1 MASRDQRR
9 SESFGLA
16 NGNMEGGYMEHT
28 DGSFTG
34 DIAGFN
40 AIVPDG
46 RGLPALPPSFWN
58 SWQVREAA
66 ATSPGAVVAI
76 ARRAHGLHQGE
87 LGARAGFSQ
96 STISRLE
103 AGGNLA
109 YDMRV
114 LRALQRLLG
123 VPPFLLGLAD
133 RGVNDP
139 ISVEQVMAAS
149 LAPAS
154 LTVHDICPAATAYA
168 VGQAGE
174 AQLTG
179 VPIGPAIVTHLL
191 VARRMINDAGNW
203 RRTGALLLATRQL
216 YDIADGLRRAAP
228 RGKVRRRLMFVSA
241 AYAELCGW
249 LHDRSGDPHKAE
261 HWTAK
266 ALQQA
271 QAADDRDLVA
281 YAYTRMSALAEGEG
295 DIDRVIGLAVAAQRE
310 AGINPRVRAYALH
323 QQARGLARRGEEV
336 ACLSAM
342 DEAFDLVEREEAEQ
356 SEEYVVGY
364 WVNKYHVETERAGRL
379 LDLGRITAGLDAYE
393 RVRAHWSQICPWLQ
407 AAHLANIAIAHADLG
422 DLDAAAAT
430 GFDALL
436 LANSTGSP
444 SVVNDLRRLERWSD
458 SRSIAQ
464 LSEALHAVN

>member
-1 MASRDQRR
+1 
-9 SESFGLA
+9 
-16 NGNMEGGYMEHT
+16 MEHM
-28 DGSFTG
+28 DGSSTG
-34 DIAGFN
+34 DITGLN
-40 AIVPDG
+40 ATTPDG
-46 RGLPALPPSFWN
+46 RGLPPLPPSFWN

-66 ATSPGAVVAI
+66 AVSPGAVVAT

-87 LGARAGFSQ
+87 LGAMSGFSQ

-133 RGVNDP
+133 RAAGDP
-139 ISVEQVMAAS
+139 VPVAEPAPAAT
-149 LAPAS
+149 LAPAT
-154 LTVHDICPAATAYA
+154 LTVHDICPAATAFA

-179 VPIGPAIVTHLL
+179 VPMGPRVISHLL
-191 VARRMINDAGNW
+191 VARRMINDAGSW
-203 RRTGALLLATRQL
+203 RRTGALLLAARQL

-228 RGKVRRRLMFVSA
+228 RGELRRRLLFVSA
-241 AYAELCGW
+241 GYAEMCGF
-249 LHDRSGDPHKAE
+249 LHQQGGNLPKAG

-271 QAADDRDLVA
+271 QAADDRNLVA
-281 YAYTRMSALAEGEG
+281 YAYTRMSALAEAER
-295 DIDRVIGLAVAAQRE
+295 DIDRVIGLAMAALRE
-310 AGINPRVRAYALH
+310 PGISPRVRAFALH
-323 QQARGLARRGEEV
+323 QQARGLARRGEEA
-336 ACLSAM
+336 ACLGAM
-342 DEAFDLVEREEAEQ
+342 DEAFNLVERVEPEQ

-364 WVNKYHVETERAGRL
+364 WVNKYHVATERAARL
-379 LDLGRITAGLDAYE
+379 LDLGRIREALDAYE
-393 RVRAHWSQICPWLQ
+393 QVRVHWAQICPWLQ
-407 AAHLANIAIAHADLG
+407 ALHLAKVAVAHADLG

-436 LANSTGSP
+436 LAEGTGSP
-444 SVVNDLRRLERWSD
+444 SVIDELRRLERWSE

-464 LSEALHAVN
+464 LSEALHTVH